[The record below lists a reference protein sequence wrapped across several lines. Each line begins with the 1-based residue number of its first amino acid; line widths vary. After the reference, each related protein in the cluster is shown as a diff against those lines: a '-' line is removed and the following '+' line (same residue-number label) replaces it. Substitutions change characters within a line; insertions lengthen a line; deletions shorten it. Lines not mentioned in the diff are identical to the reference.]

1 MRLRERESHGRWRW
15 LAAKE
20 CRELAASRAGLLFA
34 IALGPLVAHAFTT
47 AVETYAEASG
57 AGGGSAALAQGL
69 SPLDGIVVPTFGA
82 YAIAATLLFPFVA
95 IRLLSSE
102 KESGALRMLLQS
114 RARLSEMI
122 AIKLAV
128 LTVAWMLSW
137 VPGLIALGLWRWYGG
152 HLHAPEVAVV
162 LAGYLLRGMLVT
174 ALALASAALTES
186 AASAAVVTL
195 ALTLG
200 TWALDFVAQ
209 VRGGTAA
216 GIARFTPDAI
226 IRVFER
232 GELRIDIMLVTLVV
246 VVMLLALAVAW
257 LRPATTHRWRAM
269 TTVLVGAISLL
280 VALAA
285 SRLRPSW
292 DLSEDRRNSFAT
304 SDERVLR
311 TIREPVDIRVH
322 LAPEDP
328 RLADLE
334 RSILRKLRR
343 TVPHVN
349 IEYVARGTTGLFERP
364 GEHYGEVWYRVG
376 GREEM
381 SRSTTEPIVLETI
394 YKLARVPLPTRD
406 ASRTYPG
413 YPLAARPVMAGLLLY
428 AAWPVAILMAWWR
441 RRRSRPTQRQD
452 QL

>member
-1 MRLRERESHGRWRW
+1 M
-15 LAAKE
+15 
-20 CRELAASRAGLLFA
+20 
-34 IALGPLVAHAFTT
+34 ALGPLVAHAFTT
-47 AVETYAEASG
+47 AVDTYAEASG

-95 IRLLSSE
+95 IRLLSIE
-102 KESGALRMLLQS
+102 KESGALRLLLQS
-114 RARLSEMI
+114 RVRLWEMFG
-122 AIKLAV
+122 IKLAV
-128 LTVAWMLSW
+128 LLGAWMLSW
-137 VPGLIALGLWRWYGG
+137 LPGLVALALWRSYGG

-162 LAGYLLRGMLVT
+162 LVGYLLRGMLVT

-209 VRGGTAA
+209 VRGGRALA
-216 GIARFTPDAI
+216 IARFTPDAV

-232 GELRIDIMLVTLVV
+232 GELRLDIVVVTLVV
-246 VVMLLALAVAW
+246 VAMLLALAVIW
-257 LRPATTHRWRAM
+257 LRPAATKRWRAV
-269 TTVLVGAISLL
+269 TTLSAVAVALF

-292 DLSEDRRNSFAT
+292 DLSEDRRNSFAS
-304 SDERVLR
+304 SDERALR
-311 TIREPVDIRVH
+311 SIREPIEIRVH

-328 RLADLE
+328 RLTDLE
-334 RSILRKLRR
+334 RSVLRKLRR
-343 TVPHVN
+343 TVPGVH
-349 IEYVARGTTGLFERP
+349 IEYEARGTTGLFERP

-376 GREEM
+376 TREEM

-394 YKLARVPLPTRD
+394 YDLARVPVPTRD
-406 ASRTYPG
+406 TSQAYSG
-413 YPLAARPVMAGLLLY
+413 YPLATRPVIAGLVLY
-428 AAWPVAILMAWWR
+428 AAWPLVILSAWLVGR
-441 RRRSRPTQRQD
+441 RPAQRIRK
-452 QL
+452 LPLLL

>member
-1 MRLRERESHGRWRW
+1 MRSRERAAQGRWRW

-57 AGGGSAALAQGL
+57 AGGGTAALAQGL

-82 YAIAATLLFPFVA
+82 YAIASTLLFPFVA
-95 IRLLSSE
+95 IRLLSVE
-102 KESGALRMLLQS
+102 KESGALRLLLQS
-114 RARLSEMI
+114 RARLWEMI

-128 LTVAWMLSW
+128 LVVAWVLSW
-137 VPGLIALGLWRWYGG
+137 LPGFFALALWRWHGG
-152 HLHAPEVAVV
+152 HLQAAEVTVV
-162 LAGYLLRGMLVT
+162 LVGYLLRGLLVT
-174 ALALASAALTES
+174 ALALASAAVTES

-209 VRGGTAA
+209 VRGGTALA
-216 GIARFTPDAI
+216 VARFTPDAV

-232 GELRIDIMLVTLVV
+232 GELRLDIVCVTLVV
-246 VVMLLALAVAW
+246 TMMLFALAVVW
-257 LRPATTHRWRAM
+257 LRPATTGRWRAV
-269 TTVLVGAISLL
+269 TTASVGAIGLFA
-280 VALAA
+280 ALAA
-285 SRLRPSW
+285 SRLRTSW
-292 DLSEDRRNSFAT
+292 DLSEDRRNSFAA
-304 SDERVLR
+304 SDERALR
-311 TIREPVDIRVH
+311 AIREPIEIRVH

-334 RSILRKLRR
+334 RSVLRKLRR
-343 TVPHVN
+343 TAHDLRIV
-349 IEYVARGTTGLFERP
+349 YVARGSTGLFERP

-376 GREEM
+376 AREEM

-394 YKLARVPLPTRD
+394 YELARVPTPTRD
-406 ASRTYPG
+406 SSSTYPG
-413 YPLAARPVMAGLLLY
+413 YPLAARSFSAGLILY
-428 AAWPVAILMAWWR
+428 AAWPLAILLTWWGR
-441 RRRSRPTQRQD
+441 RWIGSP
-452 QL
+452 